1 MYFESIADL
10 IAMEGHGVFVWSSYA
25 VFAIVIGLMIYL
37 PIAQLARHKARLKA
51 RFEALSRSESEL
63 SDKR

>member
-1 MYFESIADL
+1 
-10 IAMEGHGVFVWSSYA
+10 
-25 VFAIVIGLMIYL
+25 MIYL

-51 RFEALSRSESEL
+51 RFDALSRSESEL